1 VPYSGVQSPA
11 ILFFLERHGRQGNLA
26 GILSVSIDRI
36 RFRFRPSLVEH
47 SRKDYGIG
55 FLMWKIRNVIFVPVF
70 GSFIRDFIGI
80 IALGAVGGIIFALL
94 MEKGLTLPS
103 KVYENDKLIM
113 LNFGFWADLIIGGV
127 AAALVY
133 AINPPVSPLT
143 FVVIGVISGVGGK
156 AILTGYMK
164 SKESD
169 EEKQKKVLLAE
180 RYRASV
186 ARHAGPVMSQGNM
199 QLLTIELMEIDE
211 QLLN

>member
-1 VPYSGVQSPA
+1 
-11 ILFFLERHGRQGNLA
+11 
-26 GILSVSIDRI
+26 
-36 RFRFRPSLVEH
+36 VEA

-55 FLMWKIRNVIFVPVF
+55 FLMVKIRNVIFVPVF

-80 IALGAVGGIIFALL
+80 LALGAVGGIILALL
-94 MEKGLTLPS
+94 MDKGLTLPS
-103 KVYENDKLIM
+103 KVYDNEKLIM
-113 LNFGFWADLIIGGV
+113 LNFGFLADLIIGGV

-133 AINPPVSPLT
+133 ALNPPLSPLT
-143 FVVIGVISGVGGK
+143 FVVIGVIAGVGGK
-156 AILTGYMK
+156 AVMTGYIK

-180 RYRASV
+180 RYRAAV

-199 QLLTIELMEIDE
+199 QLLNIELMEIDE